1 MPSYIHY
8 NRVGDKILVL
18 AHDCP
23 IGSYH
28 ELRKFLFKSEA
39 FSVYH
44 RPQFPLQLRLPNP
57 LLQLTVAF

>member
-23 IGSYH
+23 IGSSH

-39 FSVYH
+39 FRVYH
-44 RPQFPLQLRLPNP
+44 RPQFPLR
-57 LLQLTVAF
+57 